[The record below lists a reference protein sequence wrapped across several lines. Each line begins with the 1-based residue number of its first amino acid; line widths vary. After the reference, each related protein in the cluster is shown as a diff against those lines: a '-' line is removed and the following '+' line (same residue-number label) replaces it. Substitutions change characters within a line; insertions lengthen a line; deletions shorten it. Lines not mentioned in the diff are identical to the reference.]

1 MMTEVG
7 RLFNKVPYEVR
18 DNECAYTPIYHVEE
32 VINDF
37 LNNYMMTIDDLMSVS
52 SNNRDTITNLHI
64 VINGLMPK
72 DSISIDYK
80 HDSFDISFEE
90 YKELKTKS
98 KNITSLM
105 FIEKFKQNKELELVE
120 IFEAIIGCD
129 GQRLFISLAQDKFN
143 IYNPSSKLYSY
154 RRILISKKNILKDI
168 AKNFD
173 IKYDKLYKDLNPN
186 IIKKV
191 CKDLSLTY
199 KNLALEIG
207 YKPDTINK
215 AASSAKISEQL
226 QKAVEMYLENLR
238 LKEELSDFVNLKQIL
253 KNILT

>member
-1 MMTEVG
+1 MTEVG
-7 RLFNKVPYEVR
+7 KLFNKVPYEVR
-18 DNECAYTPIYHVEE
+18 DEACAYTSIYNVEE

-37 LNNYMMTIDDLMSVS
+37 LNNYMMRIDDLMSVS

-80 HDSFDISFEE
+80 HDSFDITFEE
-90 YKELKTKS
+90 YKESKTKS
-98 KNITSLM
+98 KHVTSLM
-105 FIEKFKQNKELELVE
+105 FIEKFKQKKEFELVE
-120 IFEAIIGCD
+120 IFEAILGCD
-129 GQRLFISLAQDKFN
+129 GQKLFVSLSEEKFT
-143 IYNPSSKLYSY
+143 IYNPSSKLYTY
-154 RRILISKKNILKDI
+154 RKILIEKKNILKEL
-168 AKNFD
+168 AKTFE

-199 KNLALEIG
+199 KKLALEIG

-215 AASSAKISEQL
+215 AASSLKISEQL

-238 LKEELSDFVNLKQIL
+238 LKEELRDFATLKKTL
-253 KNILT
+253 KNILS